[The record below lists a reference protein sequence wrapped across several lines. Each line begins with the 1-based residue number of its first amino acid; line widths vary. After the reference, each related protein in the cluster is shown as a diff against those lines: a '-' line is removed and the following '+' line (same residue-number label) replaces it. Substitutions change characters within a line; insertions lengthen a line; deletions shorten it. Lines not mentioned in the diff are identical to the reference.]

1 MPTSAA
7 NVPHYNGRKADSV
20 SNWLRGIY
28 NTAANF
34 NMSNALRAASGR
46 TMDRNGKQLHSVDDK
61 SDKCGKPCKSSKS
74 SESND
79 GHSCP
84 CHCARTC
91 NCVSGECADNDG
103 NDTINDNTIDTND
116 NKLGNKDGNENRN
129 KVGIK
134 VRNESGCRINS
145 EATRIVTD
153 CYEHPASIRTEGQGA
168 SSRVR
173 IGTEL
178 RDHKQSNT
186 ISTSAA

>member
-1 MPTSAA
+1 M
-7 NVPHYNGRKADSV
+7 

-28 NTAANF
+28 NSAANF

-46 TMDRNGKQLHSVDDK
+46 TMGRNSKQLHAVDDK
-61 SDKCGKPCKSSKS
+61 SDKCGKPCKSSKP
-74 SESND
+74 SESD
-79 GHSCP
+79 VGHSCP

-103 NDTINDNTIDTND
+103 NDTIDTNAVGTSND
-116 NKLGNKDGNENRN
+116 KLGNKDGNENRN

-134 VRNESGCRINS
+134 IGYEYSCGVGS
-145 EATRIVTD
+145 ETTRIVTD

-168 SSRVR
+168 GGRVR

-178 RDHKQSNT
+178 RDLKQPNT